1 MISLQRA
8 SHRARAVHQALG
20 IRSHQDLSHLTEI
33 CVARGAFVREE
44 QLEGASARLV
54 VQGRKGIISITPT
67 RNPGRRRFSIAHE
80 LGHFEMHSE
89 SQSFWNC
96 TDKDLSTFGGA
107 GVEAEDDPEV
117 VADEETSESGETER
131 AQTPKLNPAE
141 RRLLQE
147 KEANSF
153 AAELLMPERLI
164 KSALPHGRP
173 RLEMIQDLSRQF
185 EVSWLA
191 MAYRF
196 FEMLSEPCLMIV
208 RPPGAEPTLMR
219 SPAFR
224 RAGKLEVLAAGEST
238 PTQLS
243 QWVRFVTDGAPDSL
257 VQVDTEIKPQTGT
270 RVDLLWAPEFSA

>member
-1 MISLQRA
+1 M
-8 SHRARAVHQALG
+8 
-20 IRSHQDLSHLTEI
+20 
-33 CVARGAFVREE
+33 ARGAFVREE
-44 QLEGASARLV
+44 QMDGASARLV
-54 VQGRKGIISITPT
+54 VQGRKGIISIPPT

-89 SQSFWNC
+89 SQSFWSC

-107 GVEAEDDPEV
+107 GVDAEDDPEV
-117 VADEETSESGETER
+117 VADEEASEEGLTER
-131 AQTPKLNPAE
+131 AEAPKLDPAE

-147 KEANSF
+147 KEANAF

-164 KSALPHGRP
+164 RSALPHGRP

-208 RPPGAEPTLMR
+208 RPPGGATPTLMR

-224 RAGKLEVLAAGEST
+224 RAGKLEVIATGGVT

-243 QWVRFVTDGAPDSL
+243 QWVRFASDGAPDSL
-257 VQVDTEIKPQTGT
+257 VQVDTEIKSQTGT